1 MIPRKPLPRRPLW
14 SSGVALALACFVSAL
29 FLCDLGVFREASNRI
44 NDSFF
49 RLRNRGATPSS
60 VVVVAIDDA
69 ALFQQG
75 RWPWSR
81 GKVARLVNFIA
92 SQHPKAI
99 GLDVLLSEPSDSH
112 NDELLAAALNH
123 AGNVIL
129 PAKVS
134 TSPTGPLWI
143 EPLALFA
150 RAASGVGHVQALLD
164 EDGVC
169 RRLPDTELSLSGH
182 LPMMAAALVNL
193 SHRQRNTGFRGTD
206 TTVIQPAQVT
216 IDYRGLANPDP
227 RSTRPFR
234 TISAARFFNGA
245 EYDLRQQIVLIG
257 FAGAGLEDELLTPL
271 SYGAPSPGVLIQANM
286 VDTLARSRA
295 IRSANP
301 AGQLLILFIV
311 CALGSKITQG
321 QKGLRTVVCMVGIA
335 FCTYALA
342 FICFVA
348 WGLQFQLGPAFVAE
362 VLVVPLGQLQH
373 ILVLQMLI
381 GRSLANLQRQTQ
393 GLPLYI
399 AGFLQPQLI
408 EEPSEVSRNRAE
420 SKLNL
425 IARTDEQITV
435 VSAFQQILLE
445 AMRDGIAVFDEHGSL
460 LFENRTWQTF
470 FTLCRWQ
477 RDNCWS
483 ELLKVLNPERAMVV
497 DTNGRHVKQ
506 ELEKQG
512 RIDQEILIAA
522 RLWRI
527 SIAKLPATALTG
539 RALTM
544 VLAADLTPQMERD
557 QAREQALQFIT
568 HELRTPL
575 VSLQGFAELLQY
587 FPEQAKAAGA
597 AEVIHRESE
606 RLVALT
612 TMFLECLRLET
623 TLPVI
628 KPAITDAAAVLRQ
641 VGSLAQPLCAA
652 SQKRLTLA
660 IPPEKLGVYL
670 DSAMMTGVL
679 LNLIAN
685 AIKYGREDTDIQ
697 VRAELLEGSVVF
709 SVCNQGNRIS
719 EAEIPQLFMPQ
730 YRMLE
735 NSNGLTGWGIGLA
748 FVKRVMD
755 AHDGGVQVRSN
766 DADTCF
772 QLLLPVHRLKTSKA
786 S

>member
-1 MIPRKPLPRRPLW
+1 
-14 SSGVALALACFVSAL
+14 
-29 FLCDLGVFREASNRI
+29 
-44 NDSFF
+44 
-49 RLRNRGATPSS
+49 
-60 VVVVAIDDA
+60 
-69 ALFQQG
+69 
-75 RWPWSR
+75 
-81 GKVARLVNFIA
+81 
-92 SQHPKAI
+92 
-99 GLDVLLSEPSDSH
+99 
-112 NDELLAAALNH
+112 
-123 AGNVIL
+123 
-129 PAKVS
+129 
-134 TSPTGPLWI
+134 
-143 EPLALFA
+143 
-150 RAASGVGHVQALLD
+150 
-164 EDGVC
+164 
-169 RRLPDTELSLSGH
+169 
-182 LPMMAAALVNL
+182 
-193 SHRQRNTGFRGTD
+193 
-206 TTVIQPAQVT
+206 
-216 IDYRGLANPDP
+216 
-227 RSTRPFR
+227 
-234 TISAARFFNGA
+234 
-245 EYDLRQQIVLIG
+245 
-257 FAGAGLEDELLTPL
+257 
-271 SYGAPSPGVLIQANM
+271 
-286 VDTLARSRA
+286 
-295 IRSANP
+295 
-301 AGQLLILFIV
+301 
-311 CALGSKITQG
+311 
-321 QKGLRTVVCMVGIA
+321 
-335 FCTYALA
+335 
-342 FICFVA
+342 
-348 WGLQFQLGPAFVAE
+348 
-362 VLVVPLGQLQH
+362 
-373 ILVLQMLI
+373 
-381 GRSLANLQRQTQ
+381 
-393 GLPLYI
+393 
-399 AGFLQPQLI
+399 
-408 EEPSEVSRNRAE
+408 
-420 SKLNL
+420 
-425 IARTDEQITV
+425 
-435 VSAFQQILLE
+435 
-445 AMRDGIAVFDEHGSL
+445 
-460 LFENRTWQTF
+460 
-470 FTLCRWQ
+470 
-477 RDNCWS
+477 
-483 ELLKVLNPERAMVV
+483 
-497 DTNGRHVKQ
+497 
-506 ELEKQG
+506 
-512 RIDQEILIAA
+512 
-522 RLWRI
+522 
-527 SIAKLPATALTG
+527 
-539 RALTM
+539 M